1 LILQGYYKSTSHNGH
16 YVKWDKENDIFIKLS
31 CVVKFM
37 NPFKVLILSQQ
48 NIEVWYHLRNLLWP
62 NHPINEHI
70 EDGKKI
76 IESNNLIS
84 FLVCSDNGQFVGF
97 ADASIRQDYVN
108 GCDHSPVAYLEGIFI
123 LDEFRRLGLASL
135 LLHEVEKWGK
145 SKGCLELA
153 SDTSPD
159 NHISKNMHEKLGFT
173 PTETVIFF
181 KKNL

>member
-1 LILQGYYKSTSHNGH
+1 
-16 YVKWDKENDIFIKLS
+16 
-31 CVVKFM
+31 M
-37 NPFKVLILSQQ
+37 NSFKVLVLSQR
-48 NIEVWYHLRNLLWP
+48 NIEEWCQLRNLLWP

-70 EDGKKI
+70 KDGRKI

-84 FLVCSDNGQFVGF
+84 FLICNDNEKFVGF

-123 LDEFRRLGLASL
+123 LDEFRQLGLSSL
-135 LLHEVEKWGK
+135 LLHEVENWGK

-153 SDTSPD
+153 SDTSP
-159 NHISKNMHEKLGFT
+159 NNTVSKNMHKKLGFI